1 LERWGVKRLK
11 FLIFFFSLCYNPD
24 MEPNSQDQYR
34 KPALGDEPQPSST
47 LWIILILV
55 GLFAVGGFVFNL
67 GRLFNASRP
76 AEPTRLAPPATS
88 AEIEINST
96 VSLSEESGSFTI
108 WGNPVSRNVICGRGE
123 VYDLVYTDLNPD
135 SELLTDL
142 EVSKQFVCEDGS
154 GSFYLTVDVQ
164 ITDNRTTGTWQ
175 ITGGEGNYGTLSGSG
190 ALKGTYL
197 SDDLVVDSYSGT
209 VTG

>member
-1 LERWGVKRLK
+1 M
-11 FLIFFFSLCYNPD
+11 D
-24 MEPNSQDQYR
+24 PNSQNQYR
-34 KPALGDEPQPSST
+34 KPALVDEPQLNPA

-55 GLFAVGGFVFNL
+55 GVFAVGGFVFNL
-67 GRLFNASRP
+67 GRLFDTYSTV
-76 AEPTRLAPPATS
+76 EPTRTAPRPIS
-88 AEIEINST
+88 DEIEINST

-108 WGNPVSRNVICGRGE
+108 WGNPVSRNVVCGRGE
-123 VYDLVYTDLNPD
+123 VYDLEYTDLNPD

-175 ITGGEGNYGTLSGSG
+175 ITGGEGDYGTLSGAG
-190 ALKGTYL
+190 TLKGTYL
-197 SDDLVVDSYSGT
+197 TDDLVVDSYSGT
-209 VTG
+209 VSR